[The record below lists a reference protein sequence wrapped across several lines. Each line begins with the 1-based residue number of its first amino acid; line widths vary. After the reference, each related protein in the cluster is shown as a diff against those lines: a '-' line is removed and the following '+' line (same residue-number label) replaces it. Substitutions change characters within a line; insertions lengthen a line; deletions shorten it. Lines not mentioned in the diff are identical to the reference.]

1 MLAIQS
7 HTVTIPKEINEVFN
21 FVFNLDNTSKLMP
34 SQITNWV
41 GNATEASY
49 TLQGMTNLKMAISNY
64 VKPDK
69 IEIKSIGDKPFSFEI
84 DYNLKSVENGTEF
97 FILFKGDVNMFMKA
111 MVEKPLANLF
121 NYMSEQLPKQFT

>member
-41 GNATEASY
+41 GNSTEASY

-121 NYMSEQLPKQFT
+121 NYMSEQLPKQFA